1 MLYIYVAIYIYVVIN
16 TKKYGSENVGLC
28 RGDGLNIFRNA
39 SGLELEKIKKQKQK

>member
-1 MLYIYVAIYIYVVIN
+1 MLYICCH
-16 TKKYGSENVGLC
+16 LC